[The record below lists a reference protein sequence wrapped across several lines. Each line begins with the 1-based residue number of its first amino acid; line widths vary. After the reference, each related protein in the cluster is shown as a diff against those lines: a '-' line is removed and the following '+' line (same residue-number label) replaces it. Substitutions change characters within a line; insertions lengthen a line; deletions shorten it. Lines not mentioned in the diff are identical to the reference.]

1 MGALALEMR
10 DISKSFPG
18 VKALE
23 GVSFDCAAG
32 EVHAICGEN
41 GAGKSTLIKIL
52 GGANQPDSGRLR
64 VGGESEWQSFL
75 RFLPP
80 KPRKA

>member
-1 MGALALEMR
+1 MSLALEMES
-10 DISKSFPG
+10 ICKAFPG
-18 VKALE
+18 VRALDE
-23 GVSFDCAAG
+23 VSFDSDVG